1 MNRNNLSLLD
11 IAWIG
16 LYLDDPYGDGIRL
29 QRVREPSDGRLAAI
43 DLVYNAQHSIGADI
57 LIRAEYE
64 ERVMAPKYWKRN
76 GELAPW
82 LEARI
87 GQNGNL

>member
-57 LIRAEYE
+57 LIREEYE
-64 ERVMAPKYWKRN
+64 ERVLNKKNWKRN
-76 GELAPW
+76 GDLKPL

>member
-43 DLVYNAQHSIGADI
+43 DLVYDAQHGIGAEI
-57 LIRAEYE
+57 LIRKEYE
-64 ERVMAPKYWKRN
+64 ERVLDKKNWKRN